1 MINIFLFHNR
11 YPVYKARKQLT
22 AIDWNYHKDVP
33 ARASTTYAGEVAV
46 TRKYNARTMSW
57 DAKVIKCKK
66 DYSYIMLMVAKSLDM
81 RISDKGSVTRPVEL
95 SGDDPRLISPTIGAV
110 EPEAS
115 RDLQQRK
122 ISRF

>member
-1 MINIFLFHNR
+1 
-11 YPVYKARKQLT
+11 
-22 AIDWNYHKDVP
+22 
-33 ARASTTYAGEVAV
+33 
-46 TRKYNARTMSW
+46 MSW
-57 DAKVIKCKK
+57 DAKVVKFKK

-81 RISDKGSVTRPVEL
+81 RISDKGNVTRPVEL
-95 SGDDPRLISPTIGAV
+95 SSDDLRLISPTIGDV